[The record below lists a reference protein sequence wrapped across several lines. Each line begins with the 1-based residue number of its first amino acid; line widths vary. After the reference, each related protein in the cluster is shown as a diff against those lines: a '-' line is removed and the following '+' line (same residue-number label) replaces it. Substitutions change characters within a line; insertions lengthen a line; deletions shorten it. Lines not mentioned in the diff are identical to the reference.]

1 MCILS
6 EKLNMKLPVTCIW
19 GYRFFLIYLTMFII
33 IDIYLSLTTVFKY
46 WYLRNCVY
54 VMFYNPTE

>member
-6 EKLNMKLPVTCIW
+6 EKLNIKLPVTCIW

-46 WYLRNCVY
+46 
-54 VMFYNPTE
+54 